1 MKILLPFLALYR
13 RHWFLITLGIILAI
27 VTLLASIG
35 LLTLS
40 GWFLAGTAIAGFPG
54 LYYFNYM
61 LPAAGVRGAAIFR
74 TAGRYGER
82 LVSHD
87 ATFKVLAHLRV
98 FAFSKVLPLSPG
110 GISRFRQ
117 GELLNRLVA
126 DVETLDHLYLRVLSP
141 IITAFFVTFVLIF
154 GLSYLDPRLAWTLGG
169 IMLFLLFTM
178 PFIFY
183 RAGKP
188 IGREL
193 TELRGNYRTILTS
206 ALQGQAELTL
216 FGATERF
223 RQNLLNIENK
233 WQVRQQQQAALTGL
247 SQAIILFASGVT
259 ATLLLWMAAD
269 HVGGDTKPGALIALF
284 VFCALAA
291 FEALGPVAV
300 AFQHMGQVIASA
312 TRVSQLMT
320 AKPEVTFPSE
330 SPSITTL
337 ENLTVDNISF
347 TYPEQPFAVLHN
359 VSLTLNKGQHLALLG
374 KTGCGKSTLLQL
386 LTRAWDV
393 DSGTIY
399 LNGTPINEFSEKSL
413 RNMMSVV
420 PQRVHV
426 FSDTLRNNLLLAN
439 EQASDIELNE
449 VLQQVGLGNLLENE
463 LKLNAWMGEGG
474 RQLSGGE
481 QRRLGIARALLHN
494 TPLILMDEPTEGLD
508 AHTEQQILALLKE
521 KCADKTLIVITHR
534 MQGLE
539 EMDNICVMDNGKII
553 EQGTHQALLSMQGQ
567 YYQFR
572 QRHWAQQ
579 PL

>member
-1 MKILLPFLALYR
+1 
-13 RHWFLITLGIILAI
+13 
-27 VTLLASIG
+27 
-35 LLTLS
+35 
-40 GWFLAGTAIAGFPG
+40 
-54 LYYFNYM
+54 
-61 LPAAGVRGAAIFR
+61 
-74 TAGRYGER
+74 
-82 LVSHD
+82 
-87 ATFKVLAHLRV
+87 
-98 FAFSKVLPLSPG
+98 
-110 GISRFRQ
+110 
-117 GELLNRLVA
+117 
-126 DVETLDHLYLRVLSP
+126 
-141 IITAFFVTFVLIF
+141 
-154 GLSYLDPRLAWTLGG
+154 
-169 IMLFLLFTM
+169 M

-193 TELRGNYRTILTS
+193 TELRGSYRTILTS

-320 AKPEVTFPSE
+320 AKPEVNFPSE

-439 EQASDIELNE
+439 EQASDIELSE